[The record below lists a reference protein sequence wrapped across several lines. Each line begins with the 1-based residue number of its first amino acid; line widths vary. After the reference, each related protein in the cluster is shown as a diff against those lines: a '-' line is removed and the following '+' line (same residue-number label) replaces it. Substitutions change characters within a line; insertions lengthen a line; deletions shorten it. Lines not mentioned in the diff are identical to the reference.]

1 MTTVLIFLFMVFV
14 GAGWWLSGQRLTSKP
29 WLESGLETVEDG
41 TDGIELPRTKIGL
54 IVFLSV
60 VGVLFAL
67 FASGY
72 FMRQEQPDWRTMPLP
87 NVLWVNTGLLIL
99 SSITLHFALL
109 AARNQ
114 ERNTVKNLLVLANV
128 LTLSFLVGQLMA
140 WQHLV
145 QNGFGLTGNPANSF
159 FYFLT
164 GVHGLH
170 IIGGLVALGRTTT
183 SAWRNEAL
191 ETLQPRI
198 DLCAL
203 YWHFL
208 LFIWLAVLLV
218 MLGWVSD
225 PFFDVNN
232 H

>member
-1 MTTVLIFLFMVFV
+1 MTTVLLFLVAVFA
-14 GAGWWLSGQRLTSKP
+14 GAGWWLSHQRLTSKP
-29 WLESGLETVEDG
+29 WLESGLESIEDG
-41 TDGIELPRTKIGL
+41 TDRISLPRTKIGL

-60 VGVLFAL
+60 VGTLFAL
-67 FASGY
+67 FVSGY
-72 FMRQEQPDWRTMPLP
+72 FMRQEQLDWRAMPLP
-87 NVLWVNTGLLIL
+87 NALWLNTALLIL
-99 SSITLHFALL
+99 CSFTMQFALR
-109 AARNQ
+109 AARNND
-114 ERNTVKNLLVLANV
+114 RNTVKTMLVLANV
-128 LTLSFLVGQLMA
+128 LTLSFLAGQLIA
-140 WQHLV
+140 WQQLV

-164 GVHGLH
+164 GIHGLH
-170 IIGGLVALGRTTT
+170 IIGGLVALARTTT
-183 SAWRNEAL
+183 SAWRDDAL

-208 LFIWLAVLLV
+208 LFIWLAVLVV

-225 PFFDVNN
+225 PFFDVNQ